1 MIIIMDNSWTICQ
14 KHIKTHCQNISLS
27 LPSKQQIN
35 HRDSEFFESPNDHS
49 LSHACQSWLW
59 SLCQSLAKWCM
70 KCFVE
75 KCTGDLTQKK
85 WMRNCKLRRG
95 AQMGPGA
102 CMQLYCT
109 GAIGP
114 LPEKNNKN
122 ERKRL
127 CCFAQAALFLQKK
140 FSETPAKL
148 PPAQHVET
156 HHILWVAVLSSDH
169 WCNLCGNTATAVNI
183 SEW

>member
-85 WMRNCKLRRG
+85 WMWGTANCDVGPRWAQGPACSCTALVLLGLCRKKITKTNENACAVLPKLHFFFKKNSPRLQRNCHRHS
-95 AQMGPGA
+95 MW
-102 CMQLYCT
+102 
-109 GAIGP
+109 
-114 LPEKNNKN
+114 
-122 ERKRL
+122 RL
-127 CCFAQAALFLQKK
+127 ITFY
-140 FSETPAKL
+140 
-148 PPAQHVET
+148 
-156 HHILWVAVLSSDH
+156 
-169 WCNLCGNTATAVNI
+169 G
-183 SEW
+183 